1 MQCLAEGAA
10 NSACTSRYDDGFARD
25 LHVSDR
31 AIVVAATSQ
40 RPGCWRDLVRRPR
53 ICFSRARRWAGS
65 PNNFKRLVNFLN
77 LRKNAKI
84 PLAGIG
90 ETDEIPVKLALEVGK
105 RSPDRL
111 SGGVSV
117 IARVIEGL
125 ADGIYPGR
133 AYADALISFLRGD
146 GLVTIDVALV
156 PHLARAV
163 VDDALPAKITTIGHD
178 DDRARVVIDLP
189 ARGFTAASC

>member
-1 MQCLAEGAA
+1 
-10 NSACTSRYDDGFARD
+10 
-25 LHVSDR
+25 
-31 AIVVAATSQ
+31 
-40 RPGCWRDLVRRPR
+40 
-53 ICFSRARRWAGS
+53 
-65 PNNFKRLVNFLN
+65 VNFLN

-163 VDDALPAKITTIGHD
+163 VDDTLPAKITTIGHD
-178 DDRARVVIDLP
+178 DDRARVVFDLP
-189 ARGFTAASC
+189 ARGLHRGFLLMQR

>member
-31 AIVVAATSQ
+31 VIVVAATSQ
-40 RPGCWRDLVRRPR
+40 RPRVLARP
-53 ICFSRARRWAGS
+53 CASSTHLFFSHEMVGQFTKQLQAFSELPEPPQEREDTA
-65 PNNFKRLVNFLN
+65 
-77 LRKNAKI
+77 
-84 PLAGIG
+84 AGIG

-105 RSPDRL
+105 RRPDRF

-117 IARVIEGL
+117 IARVIAGL

-133 AYADALISFLRGD
+133 AHAEALIS
-146 GLVTIDVALV
+146 
-156 PHLARAV
+156 
-163 VDDALPAKITTIGHD
+163 
-178 DDRARVVIDLP
+178 
-189 ARGFTAASC
+189 

>member
-1 MQCLAEGAA
+1 
-10 NSACTSRYDDGFARD
+10 
-25 LHVSDR
+25 
-31 AIVVAATSQ
+31 
-40 RPGCWRDLVRRPR
+40 
-53 ICFSRARRWAGS
+53 
-65 PNNFKRLVNFLN
+65 VNFLN

-163 VDDALPAKITTIGHD
+163 VDDALPAKSQRSGTMTIEP
-178 DDRARVVIDLP
+178 V
-189 ARGFTAASC
+189 

>member
-1 MQCLAEGAA
+1 
-10 NSACTSRYDDGFARD
+10 
-25 LHVSDR
+25 
-31 AIVVAATSQ
+31 
-40 RPGCWRDLVRRPR
+40 VRRPR
-53 ICFSRARRWAGS
+53 FCFSRTRWWAGS

-90 ETDEIPVKLALEVGK
+90 ETDEIPVKLVLEVGK
-105 RSPDRL
+105 RRPDRF

-125 ADGIYPGR
+125 AVGIYPGR
-133 AYADALISFLRGD
+133 AHVDALISFLRGD
-146 GLVTIDVALV
+146 GLLTIDVALV

-163 VDDALPAKITTIGHD
+163 VDDAVPAKITTIGHD
-178 DDRARVVIDLP
+178 DATHVWQWYALETCPESKARIVKRSFSFQRRAVASRRGQSVRKINDLHGLSG
-189 ARGFTAASC
+189 AFSWLDLHDTSRAA

>member
-1 MQCLAEGAA
+1 
-10 NSACTSRYDDGFARD
+10 
-25 LHVSDR
+25 
-31 AIVVAATSQ
+31 
-40 RPGCWRDLVRRPR
+40 
-53 ICFSRARRWAGS
+53 
-65 PNNFKRLVNFLN
+65 VNFLN

-133 AYADALISFLRGD
+133 AYADALISFCILPVRLSMMRCQQKSQRSGTM
-146 GLVTIDVALV
+146 TIE
-156 PHLARAV
+156 PE
-163 VDDALPAKITTIGHD
+163 
-178 DDRARVVIDLP
+178 
-189 ARGFTAASC
+189 